1 MAKAAAIKNSFYYI
15 GPAMPLVFQS
25 LATLIAL
32 LLAFLGAFIWPF
44 KRFFRFFKKGGHM
57 YFILMVV
64 ALISAV
70 IFGTLWAK
78 NTGKSNTNSKVVIL
92 GMDGLDPK
100 ILEQMMTEGKLPNF
114 SKLKQT
120 GSYHRLAT
128 TNPAQSPVAW
138 SSFITGT
145 NPGGHNI
152 FDFLRRDP
160 ETYMPDLCLAK
171 SEPPK
176 YHFKL
181 GKIKISLGRSRI
193 SSYRK
198 GIPFWEILSKNN
210 IPSVILRC
218 PMTFPPDKI
227 YGRML
232 SGFGVPDLQGTQGTF
247 SYYTTE
253 NALKQET
260 GGKVIQI
267 NIDSNHTINTLIYG
281 PIDSSSKEFT
291 NITMPLKLKINRDR
305 TSVTILLQGRQEE
318 IKKGEWSNWWRVSF
332 KTNWFTRTACICRFY
347 LKSIEPHFELYLSP
361 LNFDPEKPVF
371 CISHPPS
378 YSKKLA
384 QEIGLYHTLGQPG
397 ETWALNSER
406 IDEQTA
412 IEQYSLVLRE
422 TEHML
427 FTELGKFQS
436 GVLFCYFGISD
447 IIQHMFW
454 RFMDQEHPMYNE
466 ALILKYKDVI
476 PNMYRRMDEILG
488 KVIDQTSKDTT
499 IIVLSDH
506 GFGTFRRAVHLN
518 SWLRKN
524 DLLQFK
530 PSYKPTENNELFSG
544 IDWQKTK
551 AYAVGLGGIYINQR
565 GRESQGIVEPG
576 MEAEKLK
583 SEIVEKLQDL
593 IDPKTGTKAI
603 RKVYKKEEIFYG
615 PHTQNAPDM
624 VVGFNIG
631 HRVSWQ
637 TALGGTP
644 TEIFEDNRK
653 KWSGDHIFDP
663 ALVPGI
669 LLISKKSKLTNPRI
683 IDLAPTIL
691 QLFEIKTPKEMDG
704 KPLL

>member
-1 MAKAAAIKNSFYYI
+1 
-15 GPAMPLVFQS
+15 
-25 LATLIAL
+25 
-32 LLAFLGAFIWPF
+32 
-44 KRFFRFFKKGGHM
+44 M
-57 YFILMVV
+57 YFILMVI
-64 ALISAV
+64 ALILVV
-70 IFGTLWAK
+70 IFGVLGVR
-78 NTGKSNTNSKVVIL
+78 NIGKSHTNSKVVVL

-100 ILEQMMTEGKLPNF
+100 ILEQLMAEGKLPNF
-114 SKLKQT
+114 SILKQT

-138 SSFITGT
+138 ASFITGT
-145 NPGGHNI
+145 NPGKHNI

-160 ETYMPDLCLAK
+160 KTYMPDLCLAK

-176 YHFKL
+176 HYLEL
-181 GKIKISLGRSRI
+181 GKIKIPLGRSRI
-193 SSYRK
+193 TSYRK
-198 GIPFWEILSKNN
+198 GVAFWEILSKNN

-227 YGRML
+227 NGYML
-232 SGFGVPDLQGTQGTF
+232 SGFGVPDMQGTQGTF

-253 NALKQET
+253 NALNQET
-260 GGKVIQI
+260 GGKVIQV
-267 NIDSNHTINTLIYG
+267 NIDDNHTINTLIYG
-281 PIDSSSKEFT
+281 PIDSSAKEFA
-291 NITMPLKLKINRDR
+291 NITIPLKLKINRDR
-305 TSVTILLQGRQEE
+305 TSVTILLQGRQKE

-361 LNFDPEKPVF
+361 LNFDPENPAF

-384 QEIGLYHTLGQPG
+384 REIGLYHTLGQPG

-412 IEQYSLVLRE
+412 IEQYSQVLRE

-454 RFMDQEHPMYNE
+454 RFMDQEHSMYND
-466 ALILKYKDVI
+466 ILAPKYKNVI
-476 PNMYRRMDEILG
+476 PKMYEKMDEILG
-488 KVIDQTSKDTT
+488 EVMDQTSKDAT

-506 GFGTFRRAVHLN
+506 GFGSFRRVVHLN
-518 SWLRKN
+518 SWLYKN
-524 DLLQFK
+524 DYLQFK
-530 PSYKPTENNELFSG
+530 QSWKPSEDNEFFTG
-544 IDWQKTK
+544 VDWQKTK
-551 AYAVGLGGIYINQR
+551 AYALGLSGIYINQR
-565 GRESQGIVEPG
+565 GRENHGIVEPG
-576 MEAEKLK
+576 METEKLK
-583 SEIVEKLQDL
+583 SEIIKKLQDL
-593 IDPKTGTKAI
+593 TDPKTGTKAI

-615 PHTQNAPDM
+615 HYTQNAPDL

-644 TEIFEDNRK
+644 AEIFEDNRK

-663 ALVPGI
+663 DLVPGI
-669 LLISKKSKLTNPRI
+669 LLMNKKINSPDPRI

-691 QLFEIKTPKEMDG
+691 NLLGVEAPERMDG
-704 KPLL
+704 KSLL